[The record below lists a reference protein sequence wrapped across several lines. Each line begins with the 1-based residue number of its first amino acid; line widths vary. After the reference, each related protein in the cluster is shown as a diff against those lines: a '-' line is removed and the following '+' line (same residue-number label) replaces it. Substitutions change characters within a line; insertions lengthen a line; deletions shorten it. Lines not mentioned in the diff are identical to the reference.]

1 MSQHHQPSTLAALGR
16 TWVEAWNARDLDRV
30 LALYDEAAVMTSD
43 RIPAMGFDAS
53 GTVRGKDALR
63 AYWGKALG
71 LLPELHF
78 SLIDL
83 FVSPDS
89 VVVFYANERGKKIC
103 EYLRVNEAGLI
114 VQGSAN
120 HLVQRETRPHPAIP
134 REGGESSTPRPI
146 RPSPKASA
154 DKSLRSP

>member
-1 MSQHHQPSTLAALGR
+1 VSQHHQPSTLAALGH
-16 TWVEAWNARDLDRV
+16 TWVEAWNARDLERV
-30 LALYDEAAVMTSD
+30 LTLYAEDAVMTSD
-43 RIPAMGFDAS
+43 RIPVMGFDSS

-71 LLPELHF
+71 LIPNLHF
-78 SLIDL
+78 TVIDV

-89 VVVFYANERGKKIC
+89 AVVFYENERGKRIC

-120 HLVQRETRPHPAIP
+120 QLPH
-134 REGGESSTPRPI
+134 
-146 RPSPKASA
+146 
-154 DKSLRSP
+154 

>member
-1 MSQHHQPSTLAALGR
+1 MSQHHQPSSLAALGR
-16 TWVEAWNARDLDRV
+16 TWVEAWNTGDLERV

-43 RIPAMGFDAS
+43 RIPALGFDAS
-53 GTVRGKDALR
+53 GTLRGKESLR

-78 SLIDL
+78 SLIDV

-89 VVVFYANERGKKIC
+89 VVVFYENERGKKIC
-103 EYLRVNEAGLI
+103 EYLRVNDAGLI

-120 HLVQRETRPHPAIP
+120 HLPH
-134 REGGESSTPRPI
+134 
-146 RPSPKASA
+146 
-154 DKSLRSP
+154 

>member
-1 MSQHHQPSTLAALGR
+1 MPQHHQPSTLAALGR
-16 TWVEAWNARDLDRV
+16 TWVEAWNARDLECV
-30 LALYDEAAVMTSD
+30 LALYDEAALMTSD
-43 RIPAMGFDAS
+43 RIPMLGFDAS

-71 LLPELHF
+71 LVPELHF
-78 SLIDL
+78 SLIEL

-103 EYLRVNEAGLI
+103 EYLRVNDAGLI

-120 HLVQRETRPHPAIP
+120 HLPH
-134 REGGESSTPRPI
+134 
-146 RPSPKASA
+146 
-154 DKSLRSP
+154 

>member
-16 TWVEAWNARDLDRV
+16 TWVEAWNTGDLERV

-43 RIPAMGFDAS
+43 RIPLMGFDAS
-53 GTVRGKDALR
+53 GTVRGKEALR

-71 LLPELHF
+71 LIPNLHF
-78 SLIDL
+78 TLIDL

-89 VVVFYANERGKKIC
+89 VVVFYENERGKRIC

-120 HLVQRETRPHPAIP
+120 HLPQ
-134 REGGESSTPRPI
+134 
-146 RPSPKASA
+146 
-154 DKSLRSP
+154 

>member
-16 TWVEAWNARDLDRV
+16 TWVEAWNTGDLERV

-43 RIPAMGFDAS
+43 GIPAMGFDAS

-89 VVVFYANERGKKIC
+89 VVVLYANERGKKIC
-103 EYLRVNEAGLI
+103 EYLRVNDAGLI

-120 HLVQRETRPHPAIP
+120 HLPH
-134 REGGESSTPRPI
+134 
-146 RPSPKASA
+146 
-154 DKSLRSP
+154 

>member
-16 TWVEAWNARDLDRV
+16 TWVEAWNARDLERV

-53 GTVRGKDALR
+53 GTLRGKDALR

-71 LLPELHF
+71 LLPELRF

-89 VVVFYANERGKKIC
+89 VVVLYANERGKKIC

-120 HLVQRETRPHPAIP
+120 HLPH
-134 REGGESSTPRPI
+134 
-146 RPSPKASA
+146 
-154 DKSLRSP
+154 

>member
-1 MSQHHQPSTLAALGR
+1 MPQHHPPSMLAALGR
-16 TWVEAWNARDLDRV
+16 TWVEAWNARDLERV

-53 GTVRGKDALR
+53 GTLRGKESLR

-78 SLIDL
+78 SLIDV

-89 VVVFYANERGKKIC
+89 VVVFYENERGKKIC
-103 EYLRVNEAGLI
+103 EYLRVNDAGLI

-120 HLVQRETRPHPAIP
+120 HLPH
-134 REGGESSTPRPI
+134 
-146 RPSPKASA
+146 
-154 DKSLRSP
+154 